1 MDHDTVPD
9 GHGVCPL
16 CLETRCTLWPDG
28 RWSCPSCQL
37 QGLDLAQR
45 HAPLPTSLIRIFNED
60 SLVLRNPYGWRN
72 KLGLEREAT
81 LHLDDFIVPPPTALM
96 LSETLHRKIT
106 TIKATPFLRWDHA
119 VKYRLVSHHV
129 PENAEPMHGDD
140 RLTIGGICRASDA
153 RLIASLIDSCRNFTR
168 HYAFVVDAGDDTPGA
183 DFRAALDA
191 AARETGISLDGLDI
205 RILVHALDNDFGSQR
220 NRVQDLATTD
230 WVLQLDTDERLSA
243 NFGMGLALALA
254 RAEVTGMRSIGFA
267 RANYVDGALS
277 ALWPDVQFRLN
288 RREVRYLGTVHETPA
303 VHWRRQS
310 WSLVGHILHFLP
322 KTRLA
327 QRQERYEGIK
337 KGGGKP
343 ADTAQLETPFSTL
356 PQRDD
361 PFIVLRPARHAS
373 LKGTGI

>member
-1 MDHDTVPD
+1 
-9 GHGVCPL
+9 
-16 CLETRCTLWPDG
+16 
-28 RWSCPSCQL
+28 L

-45 HAPLPTSLIRIFNED
+45 HTALPTPLIRTFDQD
-60 SLVLRNPYGWRN
+60 SLELRNPYGWRN
-72 KLGLEREAT
+72 KLGLEQEAA
-81 LHLDDFIVPPPTALM
+81 LRIGDFIVPPPTALM

-106 TIKATPFLRWDHA
+106 TIKSLPFLRWDHA
-119 VKYRLVSHHV
+119 ASYRLVSAAL
-129 PENAEPMHGDD
+129 PENAEARQGDD
-140 RLTIGGICRASDA
+140 RLTIGGICRSSDA
-153 RLIASLIDSCRNFTR
+153 ELVASLIDSCRPLTR
-168 HYAFVVDAGDDTPGA
+168 HYAFVVDAGGDTTA
-183 DFRAALDA
+183 VDFRAALDTVA
-191 AARETGISLDGLDI
+191 EKGGRSLDGLDI

-220 NRVQDLATTD
+220 NRVQDLAATD

-243 NFGMGLALALA
+243 DFGMGLALALA
-254 RAEVTGMRSIGFA
+254 RAGVTGMRSIGFA

-288 RREVRYLGTVHETPA
+288 RREVRYKGTVHEAPD

-310 WSLVGHILHFLP
+310 WTLVGHILHFLP

-327 QRQERYEGIK
+327 ARQERYEGIQ

-343 ADTAQLETPFSTL
+343 ADTAQLEAPFSTL

-373 LKGTGI
+373 LTGARA